1 MGRVIM
7 RVIEKDMMGLLFSE
21 FSVVFLFV
29 QTTV

>member
-1 MGRVIM
+1 MSRVIM

>member
-1 MGRVIM
+1 MSRVIM
-7 RVIEKDMMGLLFSE
+7 RVIEKDMKGLLFSE

>member
-1 MGRVIM
+1 MSRVIM

-21 FSVVFLFV
+21 FSVVCLFV